1 MFSFSC
7 VLWPLGVVVRITWF
21 TVVRWSK
28 ILLIG
33 FLAETSLFRR
43 NHGRRYTMKMK
54 RTLRRQTNA
63 CQGNARNYNYSPP
76 KRNAGIAWWPDLTS
90 KYTFLVRILRLSTN
104 LTLVKTVIE
113 CFQNGFWT
121 KTGHKLP
128 QLPAIDSN

>member
-1 MFSFSC
+1 MNLTQFHLTKALPNQLTINLTICKQRSC

-90 KYTFLVRILRLSTN
+90 KYTFLVRILRLSTIS
-104 LTLVKTVIE
+104 LSLR
-113 CFQNGFWT
+113 Q
-121 KTGHKLP
+121 
-128 QLPAIDSN
+128 

>member
-1 MFSFSC
+1 MNLTQFHLTKALPNQLTINSVSNALFSFSC

-76 KRNAGIAWWPDLTS
+76 KRNAEIAWWPDLTS
-90 KYTFLVRILRLSTN
+90 KYTFLVRILRLSTIS
-104 LTLVKTVIE
+104 LSLR
-113 CFQNGFWT
+113 Q
-121 KTGHKLP
+121 
-128 QLPAIDSN
+128 